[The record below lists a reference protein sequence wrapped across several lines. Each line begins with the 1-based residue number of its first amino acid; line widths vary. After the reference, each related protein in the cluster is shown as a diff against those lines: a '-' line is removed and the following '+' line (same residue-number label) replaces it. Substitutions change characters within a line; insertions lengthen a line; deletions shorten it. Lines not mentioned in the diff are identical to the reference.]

1 MKSFFK
7 KMVVGVLKAEVRM
20 ALLRFR
26 PKIVAITG
34 SVGKTSTK
42 DAIACALAPF
52 FSVRKSEKSYNS
64 DFGIPL
70 TILGLK
76 NAAGNPILWLKNIFI
91 GATRIFLEK
100 KEPQWLVLE
109 VGAGE
114 PGDIARFAQML
125 SPDIAVI
132 TRFAEVPVHVEFF
145 ASPEAVRKEKI
156 LLARAVKEGGTLV
169 LGSDDEKVAALKNEF
184 PDLHPMQ
191 YGVGE
196 GGEVRGV
203 GYQVEYEGGRP
214 IGISF
219 RVLVGTQSFPV
230 SIKGVLGVHLIQPV
244 LAAFAVVHSLG
255 LDLARAGEAFRDFKT
270 PPGRMRLI
278 SGLNN
283 SLIIDDSYNA
293 SPVAMR
299 EALATLASLETR
311 GRKIAVLGGMA
322 ELGKFSAEEHRKVGE
337 LALRSCDKLVLVGK
351 LARGMTSDPTV
362 AYFETSREAA
372 DALVRDIRV
381 DDVVLIK
388 GSQSVRME
396 RVVKALMK
404 EPECAKELLVR
415 QEWEWRDR

>member
-1 MKSFFK
+1 
-7 KMVVGVLKAEVRM
+7 MVVQILLIEARM
-20 ALLRFR
+20 ALWRFR

-42 DAIACALAPF
+42 DAIDVALSPF
-52 FSVRKSEKSYNS
+52 FLVRKSEKSYNS

-76 NAAGNPILWLKNIFI
+76 NAAGNPFLWLENIILGFFKAILGGHKVDWFI
-91 GATRIFLEK
+91 
-100 KEPQWLVLE
+100 LE

-145 ASPEAVRKEKI
+145 ASPEAVRQEKI
-156 LLARAVKEGGTLV
+156 LLARAMRKGGTLV
-169 LGSDDEKVAALKNEF
+169 LGSDDERVRALASEF
-184 PDLHPMQ
+184 SHLHTVH
-191 YGVGE
+191 YGE
-196 GGEVRGV
+196 GREARVRGAD
-203 GYQVEYEGGRP
+203 YEVKYEEGKP
-214 IGISF
+214 VGISF
-219 RVLVGTQSFPV
+219 KVLFGRQSF
-230 SIKGVLGVHLIQPV
+230 SICIKGILGEHLIQPV
-244 LAAFAVVHSLG
+244 LAAFAVAHSLG
-255 LDLARAGEAFRDFKT
+255 LDLVCVAEAFQDFET
-270 PPGRMRLI
+270 APGRMRLI
-278 SGLNN
+278 LGAND

-293 SPVAMR
+293 SPIAMR

-337 LALRSCDKLVLVGK
+337 LALRSCDKLVLVGE
-351 LARGMTSDPTV
+351 LARGMTSDPRA
-362 AYFETSREAA
+362 AYFETSQEAA
-372 DALVRDIRV
+372 AVLVHEIRPN
-381 DDVVLIK
+381 DVFLVK

-404 EPECAKELLVR
+404 DLERAQELLVR
-415 QEWEWRDR
+415 QELEWRDR

>member
-7 KMVVGVLKAEVRM
+7 KMVAGILKAEARL
-20 ALLRFR
+20 ALGHFR

-34 SVGKTSTK
+34 SVGKTSAK
-42 DAIACALAPF
+42 DAIACALSPF

-76 NAAGNPILWLKNIFI
+76 NAAGNPFLWLKNIILGFFKAI
-91 GATRIFLEK
+91 SGKHRVD
-100 KEPQWLVLE
+100 WLVLE

-145 ASPEAVRKEKI
+145 DSPEAVIAEKTV
-156 LLARAVKEGGTLV
+156 LVSTVKKGGAFC
-169 LGSDDEKVAALKNEF
+169 LGSDDEKVRMLKDRF
-184 PDLHPMQ
+184 VGLRVVQ

-196 GGEVRGV
+196 GREVRGV
-203 GYQVEYEGGRP
+203 DYRVEYEGGKP
-214 IGISF
+214 LGISF
-219 RVLVGTQSFPV
+219 KVLAGGKSYPIN
-230 SIKGVLGVHLIQPV
+230 IKGVLGEHLIQPV
-244 LAAFAVVHSLG
+244 LAAFAVAYALG
-255 LDLARAGEAFRDFKT
+255 FDLGRVASAFEHFAT
-270 PPGRMRLI
+270 PAGRMRLI
-278 SGLNN
+278 SGING

-293 SPVAMR
+293 SPVATR
-299 EALATLASLETR
+299 EALATLALLQTT
-311 GRKIAVLGGMA
+311 GKKIGVLGGMA

-337 LALRSCDKLVLVGK
+337 LALRSCDRLVLVGK
-351 LARGMTSDPTV
+351 LARGMTSEPRV
-362 AYFETSREAA
+362 AYFETSGEAA
-372 DALVRDIRV
+372 QALTHDIAAGDA
-381 DDVVLIK
+381 VLIK

-404 EPECAKELLVR
+404 EPKRAKELLVR